1 MGNEYPRW
9 DIIEF
14 LNSEERVC
22 LYLQAAA
29 EDDTGRGDTI
39 RLAWRDVREAQE
51 AGKIPINMATSAE
64 ELSLILGSHGISDP
78 VIRKITSALLMN
90 LQMMTLLPMAA

>member
-1 MGNEYPRW
+1 MNTPDGILSSFSTR
-9 DIIEF
+9 
-14 LNSEERVC
+14 RRGVC

-39 RLAWRDVREAQE
+39 RLAWRDVQEAHE
-51 AGKIPINMATSAE
+51 AGKISINMAMSAE
-64 ELSLILGSHGISDP
+64 ELSQIMGSHGISDA

-90 LQMMTLLPMAA
+90 LQMMTLPMAA

>member
-29 EDDTGRGDTI
+29 LDDTGRGDTI
-39 RLAWRDVREAQE
+39 RLAWRDVQE
-51 AGKIPINMATSAE
+51 AYDAGRISINMAINSE
-64 ELSLILGSHGISDP
+64 ELSQILRNHGVSDA

-90 LQMMTLLPMAA
+90 LQVMTLPMAA